1 VSAGPAGAWLSRLVP
16 ERNGATSMPKRTRKC
31 TGVVIGGVDTHG
43 RTHHAAVI
51 DQRGRLLGDQELPAD
66 NKGSGG
72 YRLLLSWLSHQP
84 LGASKE

>member
-1 VSAGPAGAWLSRLVP
+1 MSAGPAGAWLSRLVP
-16 ERNGATSMPKRTRKC
+16 ERNGATSMPKHTRKC
-31 TGVVIGGVDTHG
+31 TVDTHG